1 MATEPKASKTCR
13 NCVPLREPHDRRVTA
28 EAPRVTLREMLGPVG
43 KVGTG
48 CALHHNARRHVM
60 PPAFRFQSA

>member
-13 NCVPLREPHDRRVTA
+13 NCVPLRESDDRRVTA
-28 EAPRVTLREMLGPVG
+28 EIPRVTLREMLGPVG

-48 CALHHNARRHVM
+48 CALHHNARLHVM
-60 PPAFRFQSA
+60 HPVVRSHAA

>member
-13 NCVPLREPHDRRVTA
+13 NCVALRESGDRCVTA
-28 EAPRVTLREMLGPVG
+28 ETPRVTLREMLGPVG

-48 CALHHNARRHVM
+48 CALHHNARPHVM
-60 PPAFRFQSA
+60 HPVFRSHAA